1 MSKKSK
7 DSTPAAKPALRPP
20 GQVLR
25 GGYGPQEPILAE
37 TPVDRLRKVLHL
49 STSCDIQQVCTD
61 AAAEIE
67 RLRQR
72 PVRPTDPDV
81 PRFP

>member
-7 DSTPAAKPALRPP
+7 DTKPAAKPALRPP

-25 GGYGPQEPILAE
+25 GGYGPQEPVQAQ

-49 STSCDIQQVCTD
+49 SPSCDIEQVCTD

-72 PVRPTDPDV
+72 PVQPTEPGV
-81 PRFP
+81 Y